1 MAAPDTN
8 LSGTQVLLTQSDS
21 GLGVISLDNKTQFGV
36 IAKVSDLCDN
46 VAVGNYVM
54 YNPKDG
60 RQLLY
65 GSTIYI
71 LINEESIS
79 GVEVVPL

>member
-79 GVEVVPL
+79 GVEVIIP